1 MGITWKHIL
10 QIKTIELKFYI
21 ILTEYY
27 EIMKS
32 VINIQRRKI
41 NNNKWKII
49 ISHNLNFV
57 YNLCTTCKIE
67 LRNIF
72 CI

>member
-32 VINIQRRKI
+32 VINIQLFFYYQYFKLYKYRIEIK
-41 NNNKWKII
+41 NKFCLYFLRIQ
-49 ISHNLNFV
+49 
-57 YNLCTTCKIE
+57 YN
-67 LRNIF
+67 
-72 CI
+72 